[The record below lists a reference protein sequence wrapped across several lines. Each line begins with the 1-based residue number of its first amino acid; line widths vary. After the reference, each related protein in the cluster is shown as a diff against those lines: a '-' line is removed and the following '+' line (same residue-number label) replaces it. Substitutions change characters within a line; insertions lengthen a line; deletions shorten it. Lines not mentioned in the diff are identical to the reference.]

1 VPPASAAAKEAAAP
15 KDTAVLKSPKK
26 ETKTASAKAAA
37 APPAA
42 KPSPVTATWRPKA
55 EDKSVS
61 PKAEDAKPAS
71 PKKEKAATAA
81 PAAKEA
87 GKAKQGAKQDG
98 IMSLLES
105 AFAKYETTP
114 APSAV
119 PKKERTAAAPKAAAA
134 PAAAAK
140 GGGGRQSG
148 EHEYS
153 VAELLRLR
161 FKTKRLRELPY
172 RIVKA
177 KTDGELLDAP
187 ERKPARRAEKP
198 TEQQPVSRADVSAPT
213 AAQKGSA
220 KRDKLGS
227 AAQPA
232 AKKKPVEKASAP
244 GRQPAASSGFM
255 WKPKPA

>member
-1 VPPASAAAKEAAAP
+1 
-15 KDTAVLKSPKK
+15 
-26 ETKTASAKAAA
+26 
-37 APPAA
+37 
-42 KPSPVTATWRPKA
+42 VTVTWRPKA

-114 APSAV
+114 APAAV

-134 PAAAAK
+134 PAAAAR
-140 GGGGRQSG
+140 GGGRQSG

-161 FKTKRLRELPY
+161 FKTKGLRELPY

-198 TEQQPVSRADVSAPT
+198 TEQQPVSRADKAPT
-213 AAQKGSA
+213 AAQNGPA
-220 KRDKLGS
+220 KRDKPGS

-232 AKKKPVEKASAP
+232 AQKKPSEKASSK